1 MDIKDFLG
9 EYVKPQA
16 LKLGGEGA
24 INEVDAGLDG
34 LQSSIQEPS
43 DWNEEQVVL
52 EQTEGQRLVIKGEGF
67 NPVNL
72 YGGTLN
78 LGYLPVSG
86 GGNNGASITNMVG
99 LNQLNLISTGQI
111 DISSQSNNGQ
121 ITLRAG
127 SSASVGI
134 QIQSNAA
141 GVGELKILLS
151 DINGDAGLPTG
162 TASLVANQLWN
173 DNGTL
178 KIYTP

>member
-24 INEVDAGLDG
+24 INEVEAGLDG
-34 LQSSIQEPS
+34 AEVSK
-43 DWNEEQVVL
+43 EQIDGWSGDTVIL
-52 EQTEGQRLVIKGEGF
+52 KQTEGDRFLLNTLPGDDLYINGNSLWIGYKPVSEGSIEITNGNIGIAAQSVVQQSISQNF
-67 NPVNL
+67 TIIASSNN
-72 YGGTLN
+72 TLN
-78 LGYLPVSG
+78 LRAGNNSG
-86 GGNNGASITNMVG
+86 GGFI
-99 LNQLNLISTGQI
+99 
-111 DISSQSNNGQ
+111 
-121 ITLRAG
+121 
-127 SSASVGI
+127 
-134 QIQSNAA
+134 IQSNDV
-141 GVGELKILLS
+141 GVLKIILS

>member
-1 MDIKDFLG
+1 
-9 EYVKPQA
+9 
-16 LKLGGEGA
+16 
-24 INEVDAGLDG
+24 
-34 LQSSIQEPS
+34 LQSSIEEPS

-52 EQTEGQRLVIKGEGF
+52 EQTEGDRLVIKGDGARD
-67 NPVNL
+67 PVNL

-86 GGNNGASITNMVG
+86 GSNNAANTTNMVG
-99 LNQLNLISTGQI
+99 LSQLNLISTGQI

-121 ITLRAG
+121 LTLRAG